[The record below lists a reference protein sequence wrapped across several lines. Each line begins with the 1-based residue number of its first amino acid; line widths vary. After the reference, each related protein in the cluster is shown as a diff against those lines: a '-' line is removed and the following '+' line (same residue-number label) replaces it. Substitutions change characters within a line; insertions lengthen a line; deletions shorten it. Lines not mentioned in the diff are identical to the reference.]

1 MLRFPRRVMPKTTRS
16 HPSLRAAAER
26 LILRIWFGHG
36 TFERSIAT
44 LLAPLAWLTRQVSIA
59 QRQRIRALTPPSPP
73 VVVVGNL
80 VVGGAGKTPLV
91 IAIARALSA
100 RGLRPGILCAGYRG
114 ERSDPRLVTPC
125 ADAREHGDEA
135 VLLAQANCGL
145 VAAGADRGRA
155 LATLLNAATEPLD
168 AVIADD
174 GLQHTKLPRSI
185 EIAVFDRRGVGNG
198 RLLPAGPLRE
208 PLLHLPE
215 IDAVALNDGARAP
228 TGSQRSFSFK
238 VEPRRFVPLVAA
250 RPGVNPGAPA
260 HEAIEASAFAAYA
273 GSRRIT
279 ALAGMGHPE
288 RFFATLETLGLEI
301 HPLAL
306 EDHAPIDR
314 ALLGGILSDII
325 VMTSKDA
332 VKCADIP
339 DLRCWVLEVSAEPE
353 PAFIDWL
360 VEALRGSPPA

>member
-1 MLRFPRRVMPKTTRS
+1 ML
-16 HPSLRAAAER
+16 
-26 LILRIWFGHG
+26 LRIWFGQG
-36 TFERSIAT
+36 ALERSLAT
-44 LLAPLAWLTRQVSIA
+44 LLSPLAWLTERVSIA
-59 QRQRIRALTPPSPP
+59 QRRKIRALAPPSPP

-114 ERSDPRLVTPC
+114 ERTDPRIVTPS
-125 ADAREHGDEA
+125 AEAREHGDEA
-135 VLLAQANCGL
+135 VLLARANCGL
-145 VAAGADRGRA
+145 VAAGADRGSA
-155 LATLLNAATEPLD
+155 LATLLKAATQPFD
-168 AVIADD
+168 VVVSDD
-174 GLQHTKLPRSI
+174 GLQHAKLPRSI

-208 PLLHLPE
+208 PLLHLAE
-215 IDAVALNDGARAP
+215 IDAVALNDGALAP
-228 TGSQRSFSFK
+228 AGSQRSFSFRVK
-238 VEPRRFVPLVAA
+238 AKRFVPLAAA
-250 RPGVNPGAPA
+250 RPNGNPSTPI
-260 HEAIEASAFAAYA
+260 HDAIEASAFAAYA

-279 ALAGMGHPE
+279 ALAGMGQPE
-288 RFFATLETLGLEI
+288 RFFATLKTLGLEV
-301 HPLAL
+301 HTLAL

-314 ALLGGILSDII
+314 GLLGGISSDII

-353 PAFIDWL
+353 PALIDWL
-360 VEALRGSPPA
+360 LEALRGSPPA